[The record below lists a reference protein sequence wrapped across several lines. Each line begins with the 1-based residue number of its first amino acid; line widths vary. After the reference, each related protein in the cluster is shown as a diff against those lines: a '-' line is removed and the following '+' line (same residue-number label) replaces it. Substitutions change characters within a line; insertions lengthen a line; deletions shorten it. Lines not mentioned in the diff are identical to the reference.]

1 MDEDAIELVT
11 RLCTATGMMMEDAS
25 ALAITINSSDTSQLE
40 LQTKHLI
47 AAADDIRTLLAAA
60 DTVIRCAGMLD
71 EI

>member
-11 RLCTATGMMMEDAS
+11 RLCTAAGMMMEDAS
-25 ALAITINSSDTSQLE
+25 ALAITINSSDTSRLG

-60 DTVIRCAGMLD
+60 DTVICCAGMLD